1 MVGKAEMKKV
11 ARRFLLWN
19 LQVAARPTLRYRA
32 ASPDLSKPP
41 KKLLLVRPD
50 HLGDVL
56 WITPALA
63 YLRRTLPNTEIT
75 ALVGSWGAD
84 SLLNNPHVDRV
95 QRCEFPGFSR
105 QPKGNFFDPYLY
117 ALEQSRVLRAQG
129 YDAAINLRY
138 DFWWGAFLLYLADIP
153 VRVGYNW
160 PEAQRFLTHKLS
172 LPGERSGS
180 LPGLP
185 IIPFGQTSQH
195 SAALNLGLTNYLLE
209 QYGLASELD
218 QTQARLHFY
227 PSAEDERY
235 IRLLLSEWGV
245 DRNQKLVAIHPGTG
259 ATLKLW
265 TVEGFAAIADAL
277 TERYGVRVV
286 LTGSE
291 NEKTLIKNITKLCQH
306 KPLQLDTSGW
316 WGRLGALFARCQLV
330 VGLDS
335 GPLHLA
341 VAAGAPSIH
350 LFGPTDPALFGPW
363 GDPARHRVIQ
373 TEIDLPCCPCGV
385 LDFDRTCWKGGYCIR
400 TIKTSQV
407 LQVVEE
413 LLRS

>member
-1 MVGKAEMKKV
+1 MIGKEQIKKA
-11 ARRFLLWN
+11 ARRALLWN
-19 LQVAARPTLRYRA
+19 LQVAARPSLRYRV
-32 ASPDLSKPP
+32 ASPDLATPP

-56 WITPALA
+56 MLTPAIA
-63 YLRRTLPNTEIT
+63 WLRKALPDTELT
-75 ALVGSWGAD
+75 ALVGPWGVA
-84 SLLNNPHVDRV
+84 SLQNNPHLDRI
-95 QRCEFPGFSR
+95 QRCDFPGGFSR
-105 QPKGNFFDPYLY
+105 APKGNLLDPYMY
-117 ALEQSRVLRAQG
+117 ALEQSRLLRAQG
-129 YDAAINLRY
+129 YDAAINFRY
-138 DFWWGAFLLYLADIP
+138 DYWWGALLLYLADIP
-153 VRVGYNW
+153 VRVGYQW
-160 PEAQRFLTHKLS
+160 PEAKGFLTHA
-172 LPGERSGS
+172 LPIQGERKGS

-185 IIPFGQTSQH
+185 LIPFGQTSEH
-195 SAALNLGLTNYLLE
+195 SAALNLGLARFLLE
-209 QYGLASELD
+209 TYGLRPPLD
-218 QTQARLHFY
+218 ETEARLHFY

-235 IRLLLSEWGV
+235 VRLLLSEWGI
-245 DRNQKLVAIHPGTG
+245 DRQDKLVAIHPGTG

-277 TERYGVRVV
+277 VERYGVRVV

-291 NEKTLIKNITKLCQH
+291 KEKILIKNITKACRN
-306 KPLQLDTSGW
+306 KPLHLDTSDW

-350 LFGPTDPALFGPW
+350 LFGPTDPAIFGPW
-363 GDPARHRVIQ
+363 GDPARHRVVQ

-385 LDFDRTCWKGGYCIR
+385 LDFERTCWKGGYCLR

-407 LQVVEE
+407 MEIAEE
-413 LLRS
+413 LLR